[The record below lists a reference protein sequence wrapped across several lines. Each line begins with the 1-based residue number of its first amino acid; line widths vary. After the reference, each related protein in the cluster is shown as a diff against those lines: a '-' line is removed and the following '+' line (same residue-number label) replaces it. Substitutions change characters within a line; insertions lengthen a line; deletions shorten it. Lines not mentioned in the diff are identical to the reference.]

1 MEHKGYKLWITY
13 KGAREREGSK
23 IDGKGHVEFQAFST
37 NVLTLLLSKGR
48 GYLFSSWIWADLN
61 D

>member
-23 IDGKGHVEFQAFST
+23 IDGKGHVGVSS
-37 NVLTLLLSKGR
+37 LLHKCVDIALIER
-48 GYLFSSWIWADLN
+48 
-61 D
+61 